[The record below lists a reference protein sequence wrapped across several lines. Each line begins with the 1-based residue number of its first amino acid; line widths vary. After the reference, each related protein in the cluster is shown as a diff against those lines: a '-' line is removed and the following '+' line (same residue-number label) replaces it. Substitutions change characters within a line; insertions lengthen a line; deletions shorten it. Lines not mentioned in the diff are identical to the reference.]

1 MEYEATDSL
10 NNHFNQCR
18 ISCSTISP
26 FMCCNFDNFD
36 CKTRIY
42 LRVLERVRT
51 DLLRMLREV
60 DRDNRA
66 CILHNI
72 LQPILWDRTAYLRSS
87 HTIVRI
93 ARRAKIA
100 LSAELDCICR
110 QTTRAP
116 LYNPLHRRRMPA
128 HQAAT
133 NCSCEP
139 LRSSPCDMFS
149 SPLFLSPLSDL
160 TRSTALPAV
169 DLPKDPPSGC
179 RAR

>member
-1 MEYEATDSL
+1 MKQPTVSITISISVEYPVPLFHPSCAAISTISIARRVSIYASW
-10 NNHFNQCR
+10 NAFGR
-18 ISCSTISP
+18 ISC
-26 FMCCNFDNFD
+26 CV
-36 CKTRIY
+36 K
-42 LRVLERVRT
+42 
-51 DLLRMLREV
+51 
-60 DRDNRA
+60 DRGNRA
-66 CILHNI
+66 CILHDI
-72 LQPILWDRTAYLRSS
+72 LQPILWDWTAYLRSYQKF
-87 HTIVRI
+87 VRI